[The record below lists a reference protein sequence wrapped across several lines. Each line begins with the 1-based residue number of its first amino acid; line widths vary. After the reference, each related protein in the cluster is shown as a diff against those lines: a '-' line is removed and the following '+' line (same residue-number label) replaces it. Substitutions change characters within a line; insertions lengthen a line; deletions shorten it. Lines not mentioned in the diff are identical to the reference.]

1 MGVIRRRYSLWER
14 YSLWNSMD
22 SATWRDYKS
31 PRGLEALAN
40 SVLVVRISLILAK
53 CSSWLLGV
61 IWKEIVLQETNM
73 ISNAMTCLVFAC
85 YYWFYRNFAKVL
97 MVEQILLI
105 SSPMWICSW
114 GFTMLTLLLLLLLST
129 LNLRAPL

>member
-1 MGVIRRRYSLWER
+1 
-14 YSLWNSMD
+14 
-22 SATWRDYKS
+22 
-31 PRGLEALAN
+31 
-40 SVLVVRISLILAK
+40 
-53 CSSWLLGV
+53 
-61 IWKEIVLQETNM
+61 
-73 ISNAMTCLVFAC
+73 
-85 YYWFYRNFAKVL
+85 L